1 MNKVA
6 IILLNWNGATD
17 TIECLESLKNVNYPD
32 YDIYLVDNNSRKESI
47 DELTS
52 YIQNDGFYSSETI
65 AVNQLDTYRKNL
77 NTNLLFIL
85 NDNNAGFAGGNNVA
99 LRYIMNNNLSEYV
112 MLLNNDTVVSS
123 DFINGL
129 IDKVKQS
136 DENGFVGI
144 NTYYY
149 DNNKKIQTV
158 GGGLVDLVHGECSA
172 ITSSGIDEFDFIT
185 GSCVLMPLHVLREV
199 GLMDESYFMYWEDV
213 DWSTRTRN
221 KGYKLRVADYGYI
234 YHKEGASIHSM
245 RRIYYH
251 TRNRI
256 KYMKKFTK
264 GFKLLKFI
272 IYIILFVIKE
282 SLTNIIKNKEYSKAL
297 LNGLIKGL

>member
-149 DNNKKIQTV
+149 DNNKQIQTV

-282 SLTNIIKNKEYSKAL
+282 SLTNIIKNREYSKAL

>member
-221 KGYKLRVADYGYI
+221 KGYKLRVADYGCI

-282 SLTNIIKNKEYSKAL
+282 SLTNIIKNREYSKAL

>member
-17 TIECLESLKNVNYPD
+17 TIECLESLKNVNYLD

-149 DNNKKIQTV
+149 DNNKQIQTV

-185 GSCVLMPLHVLREV
+185 GSCVLMPLHVLKEV

-282 SLTNIIKNKEYSKAL
+282 SLTNIIKNREYSKAL

>member
-1 MNKVA
+1 
-6 IILLNWNGATD
+6 
-17 TIECLESLKNVNYPD
+17 
-32 YDIYLVDNNSRKESI
+32 
-47 DELTS
+47 
-52 YIQNDGFYSSETI
+52 
-65 AVNQLDTYRKNL
+65 
-77 NTNLLFIL
+77 
-85 NDNNAGFAGGNNVA
+85 
-99 LRYIMNNNLSEYV
+99 

-221 KGYKLRVADYGYI
+221 KGYKLRVADYGCI

-282 SLTNIIKNKEYSKAL
+282 SLTNIIKNREYSKAL

>member
-6 IILLNWNGATD
+6 IVLLNWNGAED
-17 TIECLESLKNVNYPD
+17 TIECLESLKNVDYPC
-32 YDIYLVDNNSRKESI
+32 YDIYLVDNYSKKESI
-47 DELTS
+47 SELTD
-52 YIQNDGFYSSETI
+52 YIRQDEFYSSEIIT
-65 AVNQLDTYRKNL
+65 VNQLDDYKKKL
-77 NTNLLFIL
+77 NINLLFIL

-99 LRYIMNNNLSEYV
+99 LRYIMNNDLSEYV
-112 MLLNNDTVVSS
+112 MLLNNDTVVSP

-129 IDKVKQS
+129 IDKVNQS
-136 DENGFVGI
+136 SENGFVGI

-149 DNNKKIQTV
+149 DNNKQMQTV
-158 GGGLVDLVHGECSA
+158 GGGLIDLVHGECSA
-172 ITSSGIDEFDFIT
+172 ITDSQIDEFDFIT
-185 GSCVLMPLHVLREV
+185 GSCVLMPLHVLKEV

-213 DWSTRTRN
+213 DWSTRARN
-221 KGYKLRVADYGYI
+221 KGYKLTVADYGYI

-282 SLTNIIKNKEYSKAL
+282 SLANIMKNREYSKTL